1 MKYKIYIFN
10 LITKKVLYLLLFK
23 FYSEHKE
30 GAQSL
35 FCAKHAFMKVIY
47 IC

>member
-1 MKYKIYIFN
+1 MKYKISFILSQKKCYI
-10 LITKKVLYLLLFK
+10 LLLFK
-23 FYSEHKE
+23 FYSEYKE